1 MKLRKFL
8 KSKIHGLIVTKTNL
22 EYEGS
27 IGLPPSIMKEADIKE
42 YEFVMV
48 INKTNGKRFET
59 YAIKGEEGEVALYGG
74 AARLGYVG
82 DEIFIFSFIFSEEE
96 VKPKI
101 IFVDKENKIKEL
113 R

>member
-8 KSKIHGLIVTKTNL
+8 KSKIHGAVVTKTSL
-22 EYEGS
+22 DYEGS
-27 IGLPPSIMKEADIKE
+27 ISLPPSIMKEGDIKE

-48 INKTNGKRFET
+48 INKANGKRFET
-59 YAIKGEEGEVALYGG
+59 YVIKGEEGEVTLYGG
-74 AARLGYVG
+74 AARLCYVG

-96 VKPKI
+96 IKPKI
-101 IFVDKENKIKEL
+101 IFVDKENRIKEI

>member
-8 KSKIHGLIVTKTNL
+8 KSKIHNAIVTKTSL
-22 EYEGS
+22 DYEGS
-27 IGLPPSIMKEADIKE
+27 ISLPPSIMKEADIKE

-82 DEIFIFSFIFSEEE
+82 DEIFIFSFVFSEKPK
-96 VKPKI
+96 KPKI
-101 IFVDKENKIKEL
+101 IFVDKENKIKEI